1 MDRQISLA
9 IPYYN
14 NSQYIMDA
22 LRVAIT
28 DNRVSEI
35 IICDDDSKD
44 ISKLTQLLIQIN
56 SNKIKMYK
64 NSKNLGCYLNKIESI
79 SKCTNEWAILLD
91 SDNVIES
98 DYIDTLYNIPEWKND
113 TIYHPCWAKTFPREP
128 SPNLDYR
135 IWSNTQITHSFYLN
149 NFNNNKFQCLINN
162 CNYFVPVKAFT
173 NCMNAHKNNY
183 VREQIDALDSAVLFT
198 EWLTSGNTIYVVDNL
213 IYGHRLHNQSN
224 YNVST
229 SHRYSNQVL
238 QFLYNKIGNAYL
250 QNCKKI

>member
-1 MDRQISLA
+1 MERHISLA

-44 ISKLTQLLIQIN
+44 ILELTQLLIQIN

-64 NSKNLGCYLNKIESI
+64 NGKNLGCYLNKIEVI

-91 SDNVIES
+91 SDNVIEK
-98 DYIDTLYNIPEWKND
+98 DYIDTLYNIQEWNAN
-113 TIYHPCWAKTFPREP
+113 TIYHPCWAKTFPGEL

-135 IWSNTQITHSFYLN
+135 IWSNQEINGYFYLN
-149 NFNNNKFQCLINN
+149 NFNNNRFQCLINN
-162 CNYFVPVKAFT
+162 CNYFVSVKAFT
-173 NCMNAHKNNY
+173 NCMNVHKNKY
-183 VREQIDALDSAVLFT
+183 IREQIDALDSAVLFT
-198 EWLTSGNTIYVVDNL
+198 EWLTTGNKIFVVDNL
-213 IYGHRLHNQSN
+213 VYGHRVHDQSN
-224 YNVST
+224 YRVSK
-229 SHRYSNQVL
+229 SHSYSNQIL
-238 QFLYNKIGNAYL
+238 HMLYNKVITFIQTSG
-250 QNCKKI
+250 